1 MGKGGNG
8 SSVLL
13 VCFNVK
19 NLLLLCM
26 YTDITAIIYVVATSG
41 YNMVLREDNK
51 TVYAL

>member
-1 MGKGGNG
+1 MEKGENG

-26 YTDITAIIYVVATSG
+26 YVQI
-41 YNMVLREDNK
+41 
-51 TVYAL
+51 